1 MMDDKDSA
9 QDFLDEILGEPSE
22 QIRPLLR
29 AIESRLYE
37 EEVDNLEVRFYLKLL
52 TVNKTATKSP
62 VQEKTEDISAEEMYI
77 LAGKYSNG
85 ETEAEQK
92 MGFEWLLKAV
102 DLGYKDA
109 IQWAGQIYESG
120 YFSDLEVGRDF
131 DLAEKYYKDGYGDD
145 PEAMKI
151 FIGGLYESRG
161 EENHKNGNYK
171 QALFWYEKA
180 IELNDCNLSRAE
192 AAEIYAEI
200 DQCFNAN
207 KAFSYSSRALDN
219 GYVRAQYVL
228 GYCYANGIG
237 CTQDREKALSLIRE
251 AAEGGDSRAELW
263 LKNNVNNIIEPEA
276 IPEVIFSNMRIL
288 NTINKIDV
296 RGKLNINNAMGKTF
310 DVTVQWDFW
319 DFDRLYTGKE
329 LLVDTITA
337 SYEFTEWMDF
347 RFGVF
352 NYDSIRPHSSPNK
365 HEGECIIRV
374 HEKESK
380 DIIGQVSIPCN
391 VEFKLPLFG
400 DPKVQCT
407 NYIFNEPDN

>member
-1 MMDDKDSA
+1 
-9 QDFLDEILGEPSE
+9 LDGNA
-22 QIRPLLR
+22 R
-29 AIESRLYE
+29 
-37 EEVDNLEVRFYLKLL
+37 
-52 TVNKTATKSP
+52 
-62 VQEKTEDISAEEMYI
+62 
-77 LAGKYSNG
+77 G
-85 ETEAEQK
+85 
-92 MGFEWLLKAV
+92 
-102 DLGYKDA
+102 
-109 IQWAGQIYESG
+109 IQGQILP
-120 YFSDLEVGRDF
+120 DCVQL
-131 DLAEKYYKDGYGDD
+131 LGD
-145 PEAMKI
+145 
-151 FIGGLYESRG
+151 
-161 EENHKNGNYK
+161 
-171 QALFWYEKA
+171 QALLCLRPGQEEQQLRGFGRR
-180 IELNDCNLSRAE
+180 IGQE
-192 AAEIYAEI
+192 AGHPY
-200 DQCFNAN
+200 
-207 KAFSYSSRALDN
+207 
-219 GYVRAQYVL
+219 
-228 GYCYANGIG
+228 
-237 CTQDREKALSLIRE
+237 LIRHDFCGAHDAEGEALPGADE

-407 NYIFNEPDN
+407 NYIFNEPNN